1 MKNFGKLGLVLGV
14 ALLMGSAAVPHSV
27 KVVSA
32 KEITVSTEK
41 SQGNKKQSKNS
52 QVSGMR
58 FLHGETKDFIR
69 YVAAQNILDEEELK
83 TLEDIELKVK
93 SLRTEKRSIMK
104 ESNEKFDEGAS
115 KKVMSVYDK
124 KIDELNDKIE
134 KLYKENEAIYQ
145 KVSTII
151 SDDMVAVSK
160 EGKALDFKQY
170 LEQTHLFTDKDIEEL
185 VKFNK
190 MGDELGKKIEES
202 EDTITPSIMKDVE
215 KLEKAERK
223 VGTLLNKLEAY
234 EEKLEDCDIMIWNK

>member
-14 ALLMGSAAVPHSV
+14 ALLMGSVAVPHSV